1 MNRRPFLFDP
11 AKNSLFYLALLVVLI
26 ALGLNLYQA
35 LNGHYSIIGSV
46 ASFLGL
52 FVAFQSWRAADE
64 ASRKTDEALRQMQ
77 NIAHETQHLAHSNY
91 AIDQQI
97 RRAVDTISDATRELH
112 KGLQPILEQVR
123 EFLDRAAGSEFVVI
137 MTDSAAIGKPYE
149 HFRHPP
155 VNPRELRLLTS
166 RIHELLLARARD
178 AHEFY
183 LATLGSEEQAAAFPA
198 TDTENSPEDPFF
210 SQYVQPFWQQ
220 FHPDTPLSAADWET
234 QRQAHQRTLAEVR
247 AAFDAAPHNQEQK
260 AVGLGPHLRLPVL
273 PLQVLIKV
281 DLEGPEPFRA
291 LVVFLGQYNLNKLTE
306 ARAMLTGDP
315 ELVRAFISMFE
326 SITGLDQHV
335 GYQQLR
341 KQLPL

>member
-1 MNRRPFLFDP
+1 MDRRPFLFDP
-11 AKNSLFYLALLVVLI
+11 AKNSLFYLALLVALI
-26 ALGLNLYQA
+26 ALGLNLYEA

-64 ASRKTDEALRQMQ
+64 AARKTDEALRQMQ
-77 NIAHETQHLAHSNY
+77 QIASETQQLAHSNY

-123 EFLDRAAGSEFVVI
+123 EFLDRAAGSEFVAI

-149 HFRHPP
+149 YFRHPP
-155 VNPRELRLLTS
+155 VNPRELHLLTS
-166 RIHELLLARARD
+166 RIHDLLLARAQD
-178 AHEFY
+178 AREFY
-183 LATLGSEEQAAAFPA
+183 LATLGSEEQLAAFPPTA
-198 TDTENSPEDPFF
+198 AENPLF

-220 FHPDTPLSAADWET
+220 FHPDQPLTEADWEA
-234 QRQAHQRTLAEVR
+234 QRQIHQHTLAEVQ
-247 AAFDAAPHNQEQK
+247 AAFDAAHGHREQK
-260 AVGLGPHLRLPVL
+260 AAGLGPHLHLPLL
-273 PLQVLIKV
+273 PLQVLIHI

-291 LVVFLGQYNLNKLTE
+291 LVIFLGQYNLNKLAD
-306 ARAMLTGDP
+306 ARAMLTADP
-315 ELVRAFISMFE
+315 ELVRAFVSMFE
-326 SITGLDQHV
+326 SITGLDQHA

-341 KQLPL
+341 RECPL